1 MVPRMLLTSSFM
13 KFSHLFSDFKDETR
27 FEMDLFSSRG
37 LGNPI
42 LAIYVQMFLLRSYS
56 SLDDINGEKSKLSF
70 HEMLKVLNC
79 LSKERPRTY
88 EKITFEDYIQLLK
101 PAINWIS
108 STLTK
113 TNSEKTI
120 ISILRGIQTRSSE
133 VFNVVFDSLLCN
145 VSVDFIVANTKY
157 LMEKSLQVRTP
168 EIIVSFGKA
177 LVRCPGNFKEKEEMI
192 NSIWSVI
199 SNFSCVDQ
207 YLPSAAVWLE
217 FVAIQFETKEIN
229 KLLGVIIKKVAS
241 LENSDYDMNQD
252 LCNLLL
258 NIVKRRE
265 KNVMSTISIQNF
277 NPMFS
282 MITKEDVKNNLSK
295 EILQQLLQEEIQP
308 QTETPVHDMLMN
320 ICDILSKNVTALTSQ
335 DEQRQVSLL
344 INNAIARC
352 SLLPDFQKQLSFLSE
367 LRLVSLE

>member
-1 MVPRMLLTSSFM
+1 MNCETIDDRCIPLFREMVPRMLLTSYFM

-199 SNFSCVDQ
+199 R
-207 YLPSAAVWLE
+207 PW
-217 FVAIQFETKEIN
+217 K
-229 KLLGVIIKKVAS
+229 
-241 LENSDYDMNQD
+241 
-252 LCNLLL
+252 
-258 NIVKRRE
+258 
-265 KNVMSTISIQNF
+265 
-277 NPMFS
+277 
-282 MITKEDVKNNLSK
+282 
-295 EILQQLLQEEIQP
+295 
-308 QTETPVHDMLMN
+308 
-320 ICDILSKNVTALTSQ
+320 
-335 DEQRQVSLL
+335 
-344 INNAIARC
+344 
-352 SLLPDFQKQLSFLSE
+352 
-367 LRLVSLE
+367 